1 MYANNKL
8 TLTYY
13 SKSREKEMSE
23 TYEVVSLTTTQ
34 LLIKDFLDSGVTT
47 DMRQ

>member
-1 MYANNKL
+1 
-8 TLTYY
+8 
-13 SKSREKEMSE
+13 MSE